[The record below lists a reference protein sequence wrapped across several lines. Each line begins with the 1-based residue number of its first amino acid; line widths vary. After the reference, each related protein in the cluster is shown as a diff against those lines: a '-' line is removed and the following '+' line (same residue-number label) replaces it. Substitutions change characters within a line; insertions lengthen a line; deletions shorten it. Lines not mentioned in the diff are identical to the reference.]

1 MGLTNKEII
10 YHTVHFIL
18 NNSFHYLI
26 AMYSFDCNIIKNHL
40 KRIKFMQEIN
50 GYVEKFIGKQ
60 NCLVT

>member
-10 YHTVHFIL
+10 YHTVHFNL

-40 KRIKFMQEIN
+40 ERIKFMQEIN
-50 GYVEKFIGKQ
+50 GYVEKFIGK
-60 NCLVT
+60 